1 MAGKKTYV
9 VVKNGVEIQRLNTLI
24 AARKLAD
31 EEGAEVFCDGLSIY
45 KAVEEIVH
53 VEPIVAEEPKQIE
66 VEEPKTEKYRLKAL
80 MNIRKKPSLACE
92 ILGTK
97 PAGTV
102 GRVLKVEEGWL
113 HLIDGSYILF
123 EDGRYSEKLSGRYP
137 RMIEV

>member
-9 VVKNGVEIQRLNTLI
+9 VMKNGVETQKFNTLT

-31 EEGAEVFCDGLSIY
+31 AEGAEVFCDGLSVY
-45 KAVEEIVH
+45 KGVVEIVH
-53 VEPIVAEEPKQIE
+53 AEPIVAEEPKQIE

-80 MNIRKKPSLACE
+80 MNVRKKPDLDSE

-102 GRVLKVEEGWL
+102 VRVLGVEEGWL

-123 EDGRYSEKLSGRYP
+123 EEGKYAEKVVL
-137 RMIEV
+137 

>member
-1 MAGKKTYV
+1 MTSKKTYV
-9 VVKNGVEIQRLNTLI
+9 VVKNGVEIERLNTLT

-53 VEPIVAEEPKQIE
+53 AEPIVAEAPKQIE

-80 MNIRKKPSLACE
+80 MNIRKRPSLDSE

-102 GRVLKVEEGWL
+102 VRVLGIEEGWL

-123 EDGRYSEKLSGRYP
+123 EEGKYAEKVDL
-137 RMIEV
+137 

>member
-31 EEGAEVFCDGLSIY
+31 AEGAEVFCDGLSIY
-45 KAVEEIVH
+45 KGVKEIVH
-53 VEPIVAEEPKQIE
+53 AEPIVAEEPRQIE

-80 MNIRKKPSLACE
+80 MNVRKKPDLDSE

-97 PAGTV
+97 PAGTLV
-102 GRVLKVEEGWL
+102 RVLKIEEGWL

-123 EDGRYSEKLSGRYP
+123 EDGRYAEKVVL
-137 RMIEV
+137 

>member
-9 VVKNGVEIQRLNTLI
+9 VMKNGVEIQKLSTLT

-53 VEPIVAEEPKQIE
+53 AEPIVAEEPRQIE
-66 VEEPKTEKYRLKAL
+66 VKEPKTEKYRLKAL
-80 MNIRKKPSLACE
+80 MNVRKKPNLDSE

-97 PAGTV
+97 PAGTLV
-102 GRVLKVEEGWL
+102 RVLKVEDGWL
-113 HLIDGSYILF
+113 HLADGSYILF
-123 EDGRYSEKLSGRYP
+123 EDGRYAEKVVL
-137 RMIEV
+137 